1 MIAPVKNR
9 INMRAACARNVLALF
24 CAALSLLP
32 VAAFADSQFGT
43 NGLGV
48 RSMISHARGWGM
60 GGLSTA
66 LDDSLRVSFS
76 NPALAG
82 APDQVSMSLLYAADR
97 RRAEDAAGDTQYN
110 SSTFPY
116 FAFLVPM
123 GSRLRFGFG
132 YNLEQDLS
140 SELTN
145 SGVIAASGDV
155 PEHTRLFERTGSVFR
170 VPGVVALRPHKN
182 LYLGFRV
189 DAFFANAEERFEL
202 DFVESDIEPTEER
215 VEVSGRGTGGG
226 FGAVWKLPPYLS
238 VGASYATSVT
248 MNASRRT
255 IGMRGAIASRD
266 LDIGFPE
273 RWSTGATVQWKRFTL
288 GGEVTQAMWEAL
300 DDTERLAPLG
310 GYQDVTE
317 WAVGLEFVEDH
328 FGPFLGRFPW
338 RVGFRSSPLSY
349 VTLDGETI
357 DHYSLTLGSGF
368 NLGRGGFCDLAL
380 EYGLLGDAST
390 IGLEESYYRVVVGFS
405 GQEPWRK
412 RKSYID

>member
-1 MIAPVKNR
+1 MIARRTNR
-9 INMRAACARNVLALF
+9 PGAGSAFRVLRAATIAMVLGLPGL
-24 CAALSLLP
+24 AA
-32 VAAFADSQFGT
+32 ADSQFGT

-48 RSMISHARGWGM
+48 GSMISHARGWGM

-76 NPALAG
+76 NPALAAG
-82 APDQVSMSLLYAADR
+82 QRQVSMAILYAADR
-97 RRAEDAAGDTQYN
+97 RSAEDGGGDTRYN

-123 GSRLRFGFG
+123 GNRLGLGFG
-132 YNLEQDLS
+132 YNLEQDLGS
-140 SELTN
+140 ALTN
-145 SGVIAASGDV
+145 SGVISSGGDV
-155 PEHTRLFERTGSVFR
+155 PEHTRLFERSGSVFR
-170 VPGVVALRPHKN
+170 VPGVVALRPHDN

-189 DAFFANAEERFEL
+189 DAFFANSEERFEL
-202 DFVESDIEPTEER
+202 DFVESGIETTEER
-215 VEVSGRGTGGG
+215 VEISGRGTGGG
-226 FGAVWKLPPYLS
+226 FGVAWKLPPHLS
-238 VGASYATSVT
+238 VGFSYATSVT
-248 MNASRRT
+248 MNASRRR
-255 IGMRGAIASRD
+255 IGMNGSVASRD
-266 LDIGFPE
+266 IDIGFPE
-273 RWSTGATVQWKRFTL
+273 RLSAGATLRWSRFTL
-288 GGEVTQAMWEAL
+288 GGEVTQARWEDL
-300 DDTERLAPLG
+300 DDTEQLAPLG

-317 WAVGLEFVEDH
+317 WGVGFEFAEDR
-328 FGPFLGRFPW
+328 FGPLLGRFPW

-357 DHYSLTLGSGF
+357 DHYSFTFGSGF

-390 IGLEESYYRVVVGFS
+390 VGLEENYYRFVVGFS